1 MINSEA
7 EYNQMLSDNNEYQHD
22 TLKDISQEVGFWKR
36 LESFVKNVEVSD
48 AWGYEEK
55 EAIMYVCSRKIKELN
70 TKEK

>member
-7 EYNQMLSDNNEYQHD
+7 EYNQMLSDSNEYQHD
-22 TLKDISQEVGFWKR
+22 TLKDFSQEVGFWKR

-55 EAIMYVCSRKIKELN
+55 EVILYVCSRKIKELN
-70 TKEK
+70 TK

>member
-1 MINSEA
+1 MSE
-7 EYNQMLSDNNEYQHD
+7 
-22 TLKDISQEVGFWKR
+22 LKDLSQEVGFWKR

-55 EAIMYVCSRKIKELN
+55 EVILYVCSRKIKELN